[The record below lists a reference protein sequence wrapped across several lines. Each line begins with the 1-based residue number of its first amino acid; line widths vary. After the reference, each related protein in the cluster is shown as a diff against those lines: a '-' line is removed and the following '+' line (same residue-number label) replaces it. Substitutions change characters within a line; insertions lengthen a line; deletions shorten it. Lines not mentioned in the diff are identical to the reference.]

1 MEAVKHLRQPDLQA
15 PWQQHTLVLPPA
27 AHLLALPNAQSC
39 ALLLLHPDPATT
51 KYAVSKVAMQLL
63 LYQSSYK
70 MMDPAEVQEMCCH
83 WQINDFLSGDN
94 IAVCCQRA

>member
-51 KYAVSKVAMQLL
+51 KHAVSKVAMTTTAVPIVLQ
-63 LYQSSYK
+63 
-70 MMDPAEVQEMCCH
+70 
-83 WQINDFLSGDN
+83 NDGSCGSTGDVLPL
-94 IAVCCQRA
+94 ADR